1 MAVESGKKRTD
12 NWRKYMSLDIVDIL
26 FLVTVVLLILNG
38 LKNGALFS
46 LISLLGLP
54 IAFAVAYFLGPR
66 TILLLASSG
75 LPATPLIAY
84 AVLFIGTILALHI
97 AGFFLRPALKVIPV
111 FGALDAL
118 LGGVIGFVEAWL
130 IWLILLIAIGTFLNA
145 FHSGTTSFAGIDLT
159 QFFRHWNDWH
169 VQDWYT
175 FYNDAVNHSLFTQV
189 NNFFGQI
196 IPTVKPP
203 KPPQL
208 T

>member
-1 MAVESGKKRTD
+1 
-12 NWRKYMSLDIVDIL
+12 MSLGIVDIL
-26 FLVTVVLLILNG
+26 FLVTVVLLVLNG
-38 LKNGALFS
+38 LKNGAVFG

-54 IAFAVAYFLGPR
+54 IALAVAYFLGPR

-75 LPATPLIAY
+75 LPANPLIAY
-84 AVLFIGTILALHI
+84 AILFIGTLLVLHV
-97 AGFFLRPALKVIPV
+97 AGLFLRPALKAIPV

-118 LGGVIGFVEAWL
+118 LGGVVGFIEAWL
-130 IWLILLIAIGTFLNA
+130 IWLILLIVIGNFLNTLQ
-145 FHSGTTSFAGIDLT
+145 SGTSSFAGIDLT
-159 QFFRHWNDWH
+159 QFLGHWNDWH

-175 FYNDAVNHSLFTQV
+175 LYNDAVNHSLFTQV

-208 T
+208 A